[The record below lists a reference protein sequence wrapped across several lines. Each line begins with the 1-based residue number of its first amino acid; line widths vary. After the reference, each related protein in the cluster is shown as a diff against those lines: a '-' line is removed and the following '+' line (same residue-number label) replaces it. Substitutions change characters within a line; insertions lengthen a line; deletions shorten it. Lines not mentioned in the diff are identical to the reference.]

1 MIQVQ
6 PASSSEVLELLL
18 GLDRAQASALIGNL
32 PQGQRPE
39 RPEDSEGRRP
49 TAQLHPGTQST
60 NRSEFERAVMET
72 MQRLSERLDSLAD
85 RVERRDERSNVTATE
100 SPGASGSTT
109 TLWADRPLD
118 EPLDSLPMPRWD
130 DEEPAETESRA
141 LIQVSESTRR
151 ALKTAFEKPLPNAAR
166 LQTIR
171 AYPFP
176 MVEDT

>member
-1 MIQVQ
+1 MADEIQVQ
-6 PASSSEVLELLL
+6 PAGSSEVLELLL
-18 GLDRAQASALIGNL
+18 GAGLDRAQASALMGNL

-60 NRSEFERAVMET
+60 NRSEFERTVMET

-130 DEEPAETESRA
+130 DEEPAETESQA

-151 ALKTAFEKPLPNAAR
+151 ALTL
-166 LQTIR
+166 T
-171 AYPFP
+171 YPCTNFP
-176 MVEDT
+176 TNVMT